1 MAAAA
6 QVQTVARAQ
15 QAARQRGVE
24 RDDGAGQAAVHIAVT
39 ERPGAVEAAALV
51 PARGDHAAPYLARAG
66 AARAPSHELERRHLL
81 DLANEIDAVE
91 QRSAEAALIAPL
103 LQRGARAVVRRAGAR
118 AAVAGREHDRIR
130 RKLERALAAHDL
142 HPALL
147 ERLAQSIHRAAGELR
162 QLVEEQDPAMR
173 ERDLARPR
181 PAAAADQALSR
192 DGVVRRSEG
201 ALGGEASGPDPGR
214 AVDLGDLQRL
224 LEARRREDARHAP
237 REHGLAGAGR
247 PDHQHVVAAGG
258 GDLQGT
264 LGVLLPSHVREV
276 DGKRPGAGLGV
287 GDLGPSRVGIPAAV
301 QKVGEATERRDPARL
316 KPLDQRGLCCVL
328 RGHEEIAKAGLAR
341 AERNGQRAPAPA

>member
-1 MAAAA
+1 MSPLQSAPVPSRRRRWCWRAAI
-6 QVQTVARAQ
+6 TR
-15 QAARQRGVE
+15 RRTS
-24 RDDGAGQAAVHIAVT
+24 R
-39 ERPGAVEAAALV
+39 
-51 PARGDHAAPYLARAG
+51 RAG
-66 AARAPSHELERRHLL
+66 AARAPAHELERRHLL
-81 DLANEIDAVE
+81 DLADEIDAVE

-147 ERLAQSIHRAAGELR
+147 ERLAQSVHRAAGELG

-181 PAAAADQALSR
+181 PAASADEALSR

-214 AVDLGDLQRL
+214 AVDLGDLQGL
-224 LEARRREDARHAP
+224 LEARGREDARHPP
-237 REHGLAGAGR
+237 RKHRLARAGR

-258 GDLQGT
+258 GYLQGP
-264 LGVLLPSHVREV
+264 LGVLLPSHVGEV
-276 DGKRPGAGLGV
+276 DGI
-287 GDLGPSRVGIPAAV
+287 S
-301 QKVGEATERRDPARL
+301 
-316 KPLDQRGLCCVL
+316 
-328 RGHEEIAKAGLAR
+328 
-341 AERNGQRAPAPA
+341 APAPASGSGRSGRAGSGSQRPCSRSARRPSVGIPRA